1 MEERKNEKILMLVF
15 SAIIYWGDL
24 YFYVS
29 LQS

>member
-15 SAIIYWGDL
+15 SSIIYWGDL